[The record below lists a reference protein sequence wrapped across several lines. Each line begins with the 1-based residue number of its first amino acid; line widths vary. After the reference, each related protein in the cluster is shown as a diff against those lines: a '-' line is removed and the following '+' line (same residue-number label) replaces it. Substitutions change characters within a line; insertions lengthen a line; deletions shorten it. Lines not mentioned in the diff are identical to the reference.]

1 MENIKPNP
9 TKVYFIAM
17 AAFWLVFGLITTF
30 YPSLM
35 NMFQTE
41 TGINAVTPYS
51 DHIWRHDGFDIIAIS
66 VLLFALSRETVSRN
80 ILRATTIVALLV
92 TIAIISSILTTP
104 YWNMLFLVPGLSCIG
119 FAVWGFMLAAKT
131 PVTAIGNR

>member
-1 MENIKPNP
+1 MENVNPNP

-17 AAFWLVFGLITTF
+17 AAFWLVFGLITAF
-30 YPSLM
+30 YPALM

-41 TGINAVTPYS
+41 TGVSAVTTYS

-80 ILRATTIVALLV
+80 MLIAAASVALLV
-92 TIAIISSILTTP
+92 TIAIISSLLTTS
-104 YWNMLFLVPGLSCIG
+104 YWNNLFFVPGVSC
-119 FAVWGFMLAAKT
+119 FAFVVWGFMLAARTK
-131 PVTAIGNR
+131 G

>member
-1 MENIKPNP
+1 MENVKSNP

-17 AAFWLVFGLITTF
+17 GAFWFVFGIITTL
-30 YPSLM
+30 YPALM

-41 TGINAVTPYS
+41 TGINAVTTYS

-80 ILRATTIVALLV
+80 MLRAATVVALLV
-92 TIAIISSILTTP
+92 TIAIISSLLTTP
-104 YWNMLFLVPGLSCIG
+104 YWNMLFLVPGVSCFA
-119 FAVWGFMLAAKT
+119 FAVWGFMLAAKMK
-131 PVTAIGNR
+131 